1 MLRSTNLSGHP
12 GTFEPAQPRRF
23 LSRSTLNPEAQ
34 KIAKQ
39 SVEAVQPGSTN
50 TNNVNAALTSVEPGS
65 GRVVAMAQNAEWVN
79 PRCE

>member
-1 MLRSTNLSGHP
+1 M
-12 GTFEPAQPRRF
+12 
-23 LSRSTLNPEAQ
+23 STLNPEAQ

-79 PRCE
+79 PRMRTTTRRPSSTST